1 MSNILETIIKFLKN
15 HILYITILT
24 LMVKILI
31 VLLFPLGLKKLNFKE
46 VMVFRILLKWQMI
59 NNVMFTYLHYVDLV
73 HYILI
78 EL

>member
-1 MSNILETIIKFLKN
+1 
-15 HILYITILT
+15 
-24 LMVKILI
+24 MVKILI
-31 VLLFPLGLKKLNFKE
+31 VLLFLLGLKKLNFKE

-59 NNVMFTYLHYVDLV
+59 NNVMSTYLHFVDLV